1 MQKPTHRN
9 FNRRTKRYAH
19 PVNAKVGDRF
29 PLSIKK
35 LGVEGQ
41 GIGYFKHKV
50 CFVPGALLGGYV
62 IGATETFVASIGFSM
77 LRDAVVF
84 ALLLGPRLAAH
95 PGVARRALSR

>member
-9 FNRRTKRYAH
+9 FKRRPKRYAH
-19 PVNAKVGDRF
+19 PVDAKVGDRF

-50 CFVPGALLGGYV
+50 
-62 IGATETFVASIGFSM
+62 
-77 LRDAVVF
+77 
-84 ALLLGPRLAAH
+84 
-95 PGVARRALSR
+95 